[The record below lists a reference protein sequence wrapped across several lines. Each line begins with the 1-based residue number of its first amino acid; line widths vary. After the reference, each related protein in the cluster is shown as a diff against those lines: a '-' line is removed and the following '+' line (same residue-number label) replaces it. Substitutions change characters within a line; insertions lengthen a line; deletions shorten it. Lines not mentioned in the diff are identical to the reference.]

1 MWAQASGP
9 VRNSGT
15 PGGLPPRKP
24 PMPEKKYDTP
34 LVKKLGIKP
43 GSRLLLVNEPA
54 GFRDLLVGL
63 PEDVETGVADTA
75 PADVIVYFSTVAAEV
90 KKQAPRLK
98 KRLAP
103 GGGLW
108 VAWPKKASGVET
120 DVTFE
125 VVQPAVLA
133 TGLVDN
139 KVCAIDATW
148 TGLRFVYRR
157 AK

>member
-1 MWAQASGP
+1 
-9 VRNSGT
+9 
-15 PGGLPPRKP
+15 
-24 PMPEKKYDTP
+24 MPEKKYDTP

-43 GSRLLLVNEPA
+43 GSRLLIVNEPV
-54 GFRDLLVGL
+54 GFRDLLVDL
-63 PEDVETGVADTA
+63 
-75 PADVIVYFSTVAAEV
+75 PADVIDVVDDTAGDVIVLFFTAAAEV
-90 KKQAPRLK
+90 KKQVPRLK

-108 VAWPKKASGVET
+108 IAWPKKASGVET

-125 VVQPAVLA
+125 VVQPTGLA

-148 TGLRFVYRR
+148 TGLRFVYR
-157 AK
+157 KK

>member
-1 MWAQASGP
+1 
-9 VRNSGT
+9 
-15 PGGLPPRKP
+15 
-24 PMPEKKYDTP
+24 MPEKKYNTP

-43 GSRLLLVNEPA
+43 GSRLLLVNEPD
-54 GFRDLLVGL
+54 GFHDLLVGL
-63 PEDVETGVADTA
+63 PEDVETDLADA
-75 PADVIVYFSTVAAEV
+75 DPADVIVSFSTVAAEV
-90 KKQAPRLK
+90 KRQVPRLK

-125 VVQPAVLA
+125 VVQPAGLA

-139 KVCAIDATW
+139 KVCAIDATR
-148 TGLRFVYRR
+148 TGLRFVYR
-157 AK
+157 KK

>member
-1 MWAQASGP
+1 
-9 VRNSGT
+9 
-15 PGGLPPRKP
+15 
-24 PMPEKKYDTP
+24 MPEKTYDTP

-63 PEDVETGVADTA
+63 PEDVATDLEADDL
-75 PADVIVYFSTVAAEV
+75 ADVIVFFSTVAAEV
-90 KKQAPRLK
+90 KKLVPRLK

-108 VAWPKKASGVET
+108 VAWPKKAGGVET

-125 VVQPAVLA
+125 VVQPAGLA

-148 TGLRFVYRR
+148 TALRFVYRR
-157 AK
+157 K

>member
-1 MWAQASGP
+1 
-9 VRNSGT
+9 
-15 PGGLPPRKP
+15 
-24 PMPEKKYDTP
+24 MPEKKYNTP
-34 LVKKLGIKP
+34 LVPKLGIKS
-43 GSRLLLVNEPA
+43 GDRLLLVNEPA

-63 PEDVETGVADTA
+63 PADVPTGLADA
-75 PADVIVYFSTVAAEV
+75 EPADIIVLFGTVAADI
-90 KKQAPRLK
+90 KRQIPRLK

-108 VAWPKKASGVET
+108 VSWPKKTSGVET

-125 VVQPAVLA
+125 VVQPAGLA

-148 TGLRFVYRR
+148 TALRFVYR
-157 AK
+157 KK

>member
-1 MWAQASGP
+1 
-9 VRNSGT
+9 
-15 PGGLPPRKP
+15 
-24 PMPEKKYDTP
+24 MPEKTYDTP

-43 GSRLLLVNEPA
+43 AARLLLVNEPA
-54 GFRDLLVGL
+54 DFQDLLVGL
-63 PEDVETGVADTA
+63 PGDVTTDPPDE
-75 PADVIVYFSTVAAEV
+75 ADVIVFFGTVAAEV
-90 KKQAPRLK
+90 KKQVPRLR
-98 KRLAP
+98 KRLGP

-125 VVQPAVLA
+125 VVQPAGLA

-148 TGLRFVYRR
+148 TGLRFVYRK

>member
-1 MWAQASGP
+1 
-9 VRNSGT
+9 
-15 PGGLPPRKP
+15 
-24 PMPEKKYDTP
+24 MPEKKYDTP

-43 GSRLLLVNEPA
+43 ASRLLLVHE
-54 GFRDLLVGL
+54 
-63 PEDVETGVADTA
+63 PEDFRELLIGL
-75 PADVIVYFSTVAAEV
+75 PADVIEVEDGEADVIVVFFTVAADV
-90 KKQAPRLK
+90 KKQVPRLK

-108 VAWPKKASGVET
+108 TAWPKKTSGVET

-125 VVQPAVLA
+125 VVQPAGLA

-148 TGLRFVYRR
+148 TGLRFVYRKKG
-157 AK
+157 AVS

>member
-1 MWAQASGP
+1 
-9 VRNSGT
+9 
-15 PGGLPPRKP
+15 
-24 PMPEKKYDTP
+24 MPEKKYDTP
-34 LVKKLGIKP
+34 LVQKLGIKP

-63 PEDVETGVADTA
+63 PDDLTTDPPDE
-75 PADVIVYFSTVAAEV
+75 ADVIVVFSTVAAEV
-90 KKQAPRLK
+90 KKQVPRLK

-108 VAWPKKASGVET
+108 VAWPKKTSGVET

-125 VVQPAVLA
+125 VVQPAGLA

-148 TGLRFVYRR
+148 TGLRFVYRK

>member
-1 MWAQASGP
+1 MS
-9 VRNSGT
+9 
-15 PGGLPPRKP
+15 
-24 PMPEKKYDTP
+24 EKTYDTP
-34 LVKKLGIKP
+34 LVQKLGIKP

-63 PEDVETGVADTA
+63 PGDVVTELEDDN
-75 PADVIVYFSTVAAEV
+75 PADVIVFFSTVAAEV
-90 KKQAPRLK
+90 KKQVPRLK

-103 GGGLW
+103 GGGFW
-108 VAWPKKASGVET
+108 VAWPKKTSRVET

-125 VVQPAVLA
+125 VVQPAGLA

-148 TGLRFVYRR
+148 TGLRFVHR
-157 AK
+157 KK